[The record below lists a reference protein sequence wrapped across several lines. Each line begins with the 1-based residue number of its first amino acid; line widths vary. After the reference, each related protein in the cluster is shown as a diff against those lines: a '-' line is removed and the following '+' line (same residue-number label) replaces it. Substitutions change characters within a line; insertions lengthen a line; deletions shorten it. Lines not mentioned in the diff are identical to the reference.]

1 MQGGSVSS
9 LTPVV
14 REIQAKSVLSK
25 SQIYP
30 YTLNPYV
37 GCSHACTYCYARF
50 MKRVTGH
57 TEPWGMFVDVKVN
70 AADLLEV
77 EALRK
82 RRDRVWVSGVCD
94 PYQPLEAQYGLT
106 RRCLEILSRHGWPV
120 TIQTRS
126 PLVLRDLDII
136 ATAQDFEVGFSVT
149 TSDDSIRRIFE
160 PCAPPV
166 GERIAA
172 LDELHRAGI
181 RTFAMIAPM
190 LPGSEDLA
198 EELAGSVDSILADTM
213 NYGYAAGVYRAHG
226 LERAMTAEFYREAKR
241 RLAEGCEKHGIAFR
255 AIC

>member
-1 MQGGSVSS
+1 MGS

-14 REIQAKSVLSK
+14 REIRSKTVLSK

-70 AADLLEV
+70 AGELLEV
-77 EALRK
+77 EAARK

-94 PYQPLEAQYGLT
+94 PYQPLEAGYGLT

-136 ATAQDFEVGFSVT
+136 ATAHDFEVGFSVT
-149 TSDDSIRRIFE
+149 TSDDSVRKLFE
-160 PCAPPV
+160 PCAPPA
-166 GERIAA
+166 GERIEA
-172 LDELHRAGI
+172 LDALHRAGV

-190 LPGSEDLA
+190 LPGSENLA
-198 EELAGSVDSILADTM
+198 EELAGKADSILADSM
-213 NYGYAAGVYRAHG
+213 NYGYAAGVYRTHG
-226 LERAMTAEFYREAKR
+226 LESAMTAEFNCEAKK
-241 RLAEGCEKHGIAFR
+241 RLAEGCERHGIAFR
-255 AIC
+255 AI

>member
-1 MQGGSVSS
+1 MSS

-14 REIQAKSVLSK
+14 REIRAKTVLSK
-25 SQIYP
+25 SQVYP

-37 GCSHACTYCYARF
+37 GCTHGCTYCYARF

-57 TEPWGMFVDVKVN
+57 TEPWGGFVDLKIN
-70 AADLLEV
+70 AAELLEV
-77 EALRK
+77 EAARK

-106 RRCLEILSRHGWPV
+106 RRCLEILARHGWPV

-136 ATAQDFEVGFSVT
+136 ASAHDFEVGFSVT

-166 GERIAA
+166 EERIAA
-172 LDELHRAGI
+172 LDSLHRAGVP
-181 RTFAMIAPM
+181 TFAMIAPM
-190 LPGSEDLA
+190 LPGVENLA
-198 EELAGSVDSILADTM
+198 CELAGKVDSILADSM
-213 NYGYAAGVYRAHG
+213 NYGYATEVYRSHG
-226 LERAMTAEFYREAKR
+226 LEKAMTAEFSREAKR

-255 AIC
+255 ALC